1 MSDEELSDHEFD
13 TFEDDTFKDD
23 EEEIEDLEEP
33 INRNKGNWIYNDMN
47 EKELRDEAVEFLSHY
62 IKHKSNRQTAEN
74 EIYKQSFISDKF
86 NNDLYINLLSTFVT
100 TLVDK
105 GLKHAYDN
113 LLNSKFSWNHPE
125 FEEIK
130 SYEDKE
136 VAKRLRP
143 IKIEE
148 GIYTCK
154 KCGGK
159 HTQSYEIQMRR
170 ADEPATV
177 FIECVNPKCRN
188 KWKIN

>member
-47 EKELRDEAVEFLSHY
+47 EKELREESVEFLSHY

-105 GLKHAYDN
+105 GLKHAYDS